1 MTFIDALLSQ
11 VNDVAL
17 REELQERVDIVAH
30 KIKFM
35 DKVPVACLNVENDIV
50 YQFSDV
56 LSIAGGF
63 LQTDIEG
70 AVYVI
75 YHQEGKELSTLMSVV
90 PNAINPDWQ
99 AAQNKRIALLNQNAY
114 KLNNVEDVV
123 SLIEDVAEILHP
135 GYFIFGH
142 EGDKWI
148 RFEV

>member
-1 MTFIDALLSQ
+1 MTFIDELLNQ
-11 VNDVAL
+11 VSDAVL
-17 REELQERVDIVAH
+17 REELQERIDIVVH

-35 DKVPVACLNVENDIV
+35 DKVPVACLNTENDVV
-50 YQFSDV
+50 YLFSDV

-75 YHQEGKELSTLMSVV
+75 YHQEDKELSTLMGVV
-90 PNAINPDWQ
+90 PNAINPAWQ

-114 KLNNVEDVV
+114 KLNNAEGVV
-123 SLIEDVAEILHP
+123 DLIEDIAEILHP